1 MKACVEPAITWFQRK
16 FNVDLYDLL
25 MAFKAA
31 RLFCPVSVQWLRP
44 TDASVESLKAF
55 PLLDS
60 DEIINGLKAKLP
72 DYSAA
77 AEDVNVL
84 NEEQKVEWW
93 HRQEERL
100 PRWATAVKQDLLIQP
115 SSAAAERVFHLF
127 LSSVSESNHT
137 IS

>member
-44 TDASVESLKAF
+44 TDASVESLRAF
-55 PLLDS
+55 PFLDS
-60 DEIINGLKAKLP
+60 DEIINGLKAELP
-72 DYSAA
+72 DYLTA

-84 NEEQKVEWW
+84 NEEQKIQWW